1 MNYIYTLKSYKCDK
15 KCPYC
20 ITKILKRNVEE
31 DVHNLES
38 YLSDLTE
45 NYHYFILSGNGEPS
59 LYDIDTLSY
68 IKNVA
73 EKSGKFKD
81 FRIQTSGNLFLEKD
95 KYKLF
100 ENWLKEVTVISI
112 DQEEDIQFFKYKAP
126 YFDLMDNRI
135 RINITL
141 INQNI
146 HKLEELV
153 ECYIGKYETVSLK
166 LLDSSNAFIE
176 KHAIKYEDYI
186 LVLNR
191 MKKFGNPV
199 YDNLAKQFKWYYNDK
214 IITMSYGKDPK
225 QDMYI
230 QIER

>member
-1 MNYIYTLKSYKCDK
+1 MNDYVQKNLKKF
-15 KCPYC
+15 
-20 ITKILKRNVEE
+20 E
-31 DVHNLES
+31 
-38 YLSDLTE
+38 
-45 NYHYFILSGNGEPS
+45 YFNDPKGI
-59 LYDIDTLSY
+59 
-68 IKNVA
+68 
-73 EKSGKFKD
+73 
-81 FRIQTSGNLFLEKD
+81 
-95 KYKLF
+95 
-100 ENWLKEVTVISI
+100 
-112 DQEEDIQFFKYKAP
+112 
-126 YFDLMDNRI
+126 
-135 RINITL
+135 
-141 INQNI
+141 
-146 HKLEELV
+146 KLEELV
-153 ECYIGKYETVSLK
+153 ECYIGKYETVGLK